1 MIHFSIDKHPL
12 TIIEAD
18 GTLLEPYT
26 VSSLNMSVAQRY
38 SVLLQTTQKPGSY
51 FMRMKMTSLVA
62 VNGTTT
68 EIKSVLRRV
77 SNYLSKL
84 IY

>member
-1 MIHFSIDKHPL
+1 MHTGSEAMIRFSIDDHPL

-38 SVLLQTTQKPGSY
+38 SVLLHTTQAPGSY
-51 FMRMKMTSLVA
+51 WMRMEMTSLMP
-62 VNGTTT
+62 VNGTTNDVRG
-68 EIKSVLRRV
+68 VLR
-77 SNYLSKL
+77 
-84 IY
+84 